1 MNSVPLQIRAAA
13 ELELRRRRSASGSI
27 GDHNSHY
34 RDLAPADFATQRLFI
49 LDKQKKLI
57 PLAYNIVQRQLMA
70 SLTGRDLVLK
80 PRQVGISTAIQGW
93 LYQEAVSGTATTMT
107 LAHDDDGT
115 SKLRRIADRFYKHD
129 PRAPKRGAA
138 NARLTTYPE
147 TDSEVLIATAG
158 NRTSGRGS
166 TLTHLHGSEAAYWP
180 DAESIVAGA
189 IQAGEPKVILE
200 STGNGAQGF
209 FYGLCM
215 EALDGASDWTLH
227 FYAWWVEPGYM
238 LALDEGEII
247 SFTDEEMML
256 VEAQDLTAEQIKWR
270 RSKQRELKHLFIQEY
285 PEDPQTC
292 FLRSGFGYFG
302 DLSAALIASTGAMY
316 QADHRYV
323 AGLDFGQTVD
333 YTALSIGDAT
343 ANVEV
348 ELLRVNQLS
357 WGEMRARIVQACKRW
372 NVSMLLAEK
381 NSMGS
386 TNTEELRKE
395 LRSAGLSTRIRE
407 FVTSNESKSEI
418 MSALHETL
426 HTENGLRLLPD
437 KIAKREIEAFT
448 AVQLPSGAWRL
459 SGPDSEHD
467 DTVIARALMNRARFG
482 GSVRAE
488 TW

>member
-1 MNSVPLQIRAAA
+1 MMLSPVAERAIKRTVKP
-13 ELELRRRRSASGSI
+13 ELEQQFSSCS
-27 GDHNSHY
+27 NHY
-34 RDLAPADFATQRLFI
+34 QSPADFAARRLFI
-49 LDKQKKLI
+49 LDKQKKLMA
-57 PLAYNIVQRQLMA
+57 LTYNAVQHQLMT

-107 LAHDDDGT
+107 LAHDDDGR
-115 SKLRRIADRFYKHD
+115 SKLRRIADRFHKHD
-129 PRAPKRGAA
+129 PHAPKRGAA
-138 NARLTTYPE
+138 NARLTTYPD

-166 TLTHLHGSEAAYWP
+166 TLTHLHGSEVAYWP

-189 IQAGEPKVILE
+189 IQAGEPKVVLE
-200 STGNGAQGF
+200 STGNGAQGY

-215 EALDGASDWTLH
+215 EALDESSDWRLH
-227 FYAWWVEPGYM
+227 FYPWWVESGYA
-238 LALDEGEII
+238 LALDEGEAI
-247 SFTDEEMML
+247 SFTDEEMAL
-256 VEAQDLTAEQIKWR
+256 IEAHDLTPEQIKWR
-270 RSKQRELKHLFIQEY
+270 RAKQRELKHLFIQEY

-302 DLSAALIASTGAMY
+302 DMSAALTAPMGAEY

-333 YTALSIGDAT
+333 YTALSVSDAT

-357 WGEMRARIVQACKRW
+357 WSEMRARVVQACKRW
-372 NVSMLLAEK
+372 NVSVLLAEK

-395 LRSAGLSTRIRE
+395 LRAAGLPTRVRE

-426 HTENGLRLLPD
+426 HAENGLRLLPD
-437 KIAKREIEAFT
+437 KIARREIEAFT
-448 AVQLPSGAWRL
+448 AVQLPSGLWRL